1 VTAPLTSSVQM
12 AAGSWA
18 TFRLAHELFA
28 VATETVHEVLT
39 SQPLTSVP
47 LAPPHVV
54 GLLHL
59 RGLVM
64 PAIDL
69 RRRLRHPPAPDGR
82 PGNVLVLKTADGF
95 VGAIVDAVGDVLEI
109 DADRW
114 SPPPQTLPPRERECV
129 FGVCPLEDGVLL
141 GLRVDVLDSEDSQE
155 TEVR

>member
-1 VTAPLTSSVQM
+1 MPT

-39 SQPLTSVP
+39 NQPLTPVP

-69 RRRLRHPPAPDGR
+69 RRRLRLPRAVDGR
-82 PGNVLVLKTADGF
+82 PGNVVVLKTVDGF
-95 VGAIVDAVGDVLEI
+95 VGVIVDAIGDVLEI
-109 DADRW
+109 EADRW

-129 FGVCPLEDGVLL
+129 FGVCPLAEGVLL
-141 GLRVDVLDSEDSQE
+141 GLRVDVLDSEGSHE
-155 TEVR
+155 TEVK

>member
-1 VTAPLTSSVQM
+1 VNGALEMSWPT

-28 VATETVHEVLT
+28 VATENVHEVLT
-39 SQPLTSVP
+39 SQPLTPVP
-47 LAPPHVV
+47 LAAPHVA

-69 RRRLRHPPAPDGR
+69 RRRLRLPPATHGR
-82 PGNVLVLKTADGF
+82 NNIVVLKTADGF

-109 DADRW
+109 EADAW
-114 SPPPQTLPPRERECV
+114 SPPPQTLAPRERECV
-129 FGVCPLEDGVLL
+129 FGVCPLDSGVLL
-141 GLRVDVLDSEDSQE
+141 GLRVDVLDSESSYE
-155 TEVR
+155 NGG